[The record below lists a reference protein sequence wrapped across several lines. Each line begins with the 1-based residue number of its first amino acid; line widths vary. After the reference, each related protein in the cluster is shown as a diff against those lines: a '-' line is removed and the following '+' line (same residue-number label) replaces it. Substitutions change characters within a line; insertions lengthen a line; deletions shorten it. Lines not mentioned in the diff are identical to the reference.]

1 MEEWITLVKLKT
13 AFLIWFLLPGQGLSE
28 GAFGIDFGSQLSAL
42 LPLAEVDGLYE
53 LEPKTPSKSFERY
66 AVIYEPSLGVCK
78 ITANTLEYSDD
89 RFGKNALQVYNLV
102 KDELTQI
109 YGLGSQYEFMSDD
122 ADLDDDDE
130 FALAIYKKARMHSTH
145 WTIEQSD
152 TFNVTANVSLGVRAI
167 KNMTWVNVSYE
178 ANFFSQCMDK
188 ISSQSN

>member
-1 MEEWITLVKLKT
+1 MEERITLVKLKT
-13 AFLIWFLLPGQGLSE
+13 AFLIWFLLPGPGLSE

-109 YGLGSQYEFMSDD
+109 YGLGSQYEFM
-122 ADLDDDDE
+122 
-130 FALAIYKKARMHSTH
+130 
-145 WTIEQSD
+145 
-152 TFNVTANVSLGVRAI
+152 
-167 KNMTWVNVSYE
+167 
-178 ANFFSQCMDK
+178 
-188 ISSQSN
+188 